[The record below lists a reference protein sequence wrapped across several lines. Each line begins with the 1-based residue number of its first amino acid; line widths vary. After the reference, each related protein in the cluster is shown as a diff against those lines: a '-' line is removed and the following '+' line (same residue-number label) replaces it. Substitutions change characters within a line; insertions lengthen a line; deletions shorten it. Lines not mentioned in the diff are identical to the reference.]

1 MIHLELQPEI
11 EARFASEAE
20 AQGMPLERYVE
31 SLLTSAF
38 EEDEELREG
47 LADIAA
53 GRTRP
58 AREVFAELHE
68 RYGIR
73 G

>member
-1 MIHLELQPEI
+1 MLHLELQPEI
-11 EARFASEAE
+11 EARVASA
-20 AQGMPLERYVE
+20 AAAHGVPLERYVE
-31 SLLTSAF
+31 SLLSDALD
-38 EEDEELREG
+38 EDEELVQAM
-47 LADIAA
+47 ADIAA
-53 GRTRP
+53 GRTRA